1 AGIFTER
8 GDLDG
13 AFYMLRADNVGSVVC
28 REAVDP
34 HSRCNA
40 NLRGHGRVT
49 NLRRTDPE
57 GFRPVVRPA
66 TIEKPTDA
74 IIYEISV
81 RDFTSDPH
89 SGVPKEM
96 RGKYAGAALSGARL
110 PGTDISTGI
119 DHLVELGVTHVQLLP
134 VQDFDLDEDRNEY
147 NWGYMTACFN
157 SPEGSY
163 ASNVYDESR
172 VRELKQLIAA
182 LHKAGI
188 RVIMDVVYNHT
199 SPYAAFDA
207 LAPDYYYRQ
216 RWDGSLWNGSGCGN
230 EFRTEAPMAR
240 KFIVDSCLYWI
251 NEFGVDGFRFDL
263 MALVDLETLVYI
275 RDSLR
280 KIDPTLLIYGE
291 PWAAQG
297 PEGCGIQTLTTKH
310 VLHGTGIGSFNDNFR
325 NALKGSPEGGEQ
337 GYVQCGEGR
346 DRIKQGIEGAIH
358 DWAQHPADAIQYATC
373 HDNLTLWDKLAAS
386 TENVSE
392 EARVKMQMLTAGILA
407 VSQGVM
413 FLHGGHELARS
424 KGGHHNS
431 YNLPDEINRIEW
443 ERKQRFEGLFLYI
456 RGMIALR
463 RAHPL
468 FRLATR
474 GEVES
479 RLRWRDDLCAS
490 PHSLIFEINGEG
502 LAGETWKQALVVI
515 NPDGRDV
522 QFNLPAGDWQVY
534 AQGQLTGTSA
544 LFKAS
549 GTIFVPERSLV
560 VLAV

>member
-1 AGIFTER
+1 
-8 GDLDG
+8 
-13 AFYMLRADNVGSVVC
+13 
-28 REAVDP
+28 
-34 HSRCNA
+34 
-40 NLRGHGRVT
+40 
-49 NLRRTDPE
+49 
-57 GFRPVVRPA
+57 
-66 TIEKPTDA
+66 
-74 IIYEISV
+74 
-81 RDFTSDPH
+81 
-89 SGVPKEM
+89 
-96 RGKYAGAALSGARL
+96 
-110 PGTDISTGI
+110 
-119 DHLVELGVTHVQLLP
+119 
-134 VQDFDLDEDRNEY
+134 
-147 NWGYMTACFN
+147 
-157 SPEGSY
+157 
-163 ASNVYDESR
+163 
-172 VRELKQLIAA
+172 
-182 LHKAGI
+182 
-188 RVIMDVVYNHT
+188 
-199 SPYAAFDA
+199 
-207 LAPDYYYRQ
+207 
-216 RWDGSLWNGSGCGN
+216 
-230 EFRTEAPMAR
+230 
-240 KFIVDSCLYWI
+240 
-251 NEFGVDGFRFDL
+251 VDGFRFDL

-297 PEGCGIQTLTTKH
+297 PDGCGVQTLTTKH
-310 VLHGTGIGSFNDNFR
+310 VLHGTDIGSFNDNFR

-386 TENVSE
+386 TESVSE

-413 FLHGGHELARS
+413 FLHGGHELART

-490 PHSLIFEINGEG
+490 PHSLVFEINGEG

-534 AQGQLTGTSA
+534 AQGQLAGTSA